1 MFKIIFW
8 IFIGYMICS
17 TNSCSTMKEVFVDS
31 GAKIAV
37 AKLSEPLKKTTTDSL
52 TIRVRLDY

>member
-17 TNSCSTMKEVFVDS
+17 TNSCSAMKEYFVYS
-31 GAKIAV
+31 GAKEMVIE
-37 AKLSEPLKKTTTDSL
+37 KIEDIK
-52 TIRVRLDY
+52 

>member
-31 GAKIAV
+31 GAKEAIIE
-37 AKLSEPLKKTTTDSL
+37 KIEDIK
-52 TIRVRLDY
+52 

>member
-17 TNSCSTMKEVFVDS
+17 TNSHSKMKAFFIDS
-31 GAKIAV
+31 GVKEMVIEKIENIE
-37 AKLSEPLKKTTTDSL
+37 K
-52 TIRVRLDY
+52 

>member
-17 TNSCSTMKEVFVDS
+17 TNSCSTMKEAFVES
-31 GAKIAV
+31 GAKKVIIE
-37 AKLSEPLKKTTTDSL
+37 KIEDIK
-52 TIRVRLDY
+52 

>member
-17 TNSCSTMKEVFVDS
+17 TNSCSTIKEVFVDS
-31 GAKIAV
+31 GAKEAIIE
-37 AKLSEPLKKTTTDSL
+37 KIEDIEK
-52 TIRVRLDY
+52 

>member
-17 TNSCSTMKEVFVDS
+17 TNSCSTIKEVFVDS
-31 GAKIAV
+31 GAKEAIIE
-37 AKLSEPLKKTTTDSL
+37 KIEDIK
-52 TIRVRLDY
+52 